1 MSVGAEPPANLPGH
15 LHGGGGERRISLLA
29 IAGLLASLACIP
41 PMGFIGAALGG
52 FGLWRITRA
61 RGGLGGRTPALAA
74 IILGLVS
81 SLLWTALAIGT
92 ASALSRLEVYTPAL
106 TAARDR
112 DLPALERSLTAP
124 AFARIDGPRL
134 EAFAAA
140 VEADRGRF
148 ERLPRGLA
156 ESFSAYTAIDRGI
169 PAFEAAAAHFPRE
182 RLGIIAAKFSGGWA
196 AVVVVSSP
204 NDRMASGAQRLDD
217 LGVARGDGSIVWLT
231 GGAAGGPLP

>member
-1 MSVGAEPPANLPGH
+1 MGAEPPASLPGH

-41 PMGFIGAALGG
+41 PMGFIGAVVGG
-52 FGLWRITRA
+52 LGLWRITRA
-61 RGGLGGRTPALAA
+61 QGRLGGRTPALAA
-74 IILGLVS
+74 IVLGLVG
-81 SLLWTALAIGT
+81 SLLWTAIAIGT
-92 ASALSRLEVYTPAL
+92 ASSLSRLEVYTPAL
-106 TAARDR
+106 SAARDR
-112 DLPALERSLTAP
+112 DLTALERSLTSTAL
-124 AFARIDGPRL
+124 AGIDGPRL
-134 EAFAAA
+134 DAFAAA

-156 ESFSAYTAIDRGI
+156 ESFSAYAAIGRGI
-169 PAFEAAAAHFPRE
+169 PAFESAAAHYPRE

-204 NDRMASGAQRLDD
+204 NERMASGAQRLDD

-231 GGAAGGPLP
+231 GGGAGGPLP